1 MELLTPALGLLFWTL
16 IAFLIAFFILKKFA
30 WPIIINSLK
39 ERELTIA
46 ESLSTAER
54 VKLEMTQ
61 MKSENEALM
70 VQAREERSI
79 MMREAKEIKEKIITE
94 AKNQAK
100 AEASKIMADTT
111 IAIEN
116 QKMAALIDIKNQ
128 IGNMVVEI
136 SEKVIRKELSAKAD
150 QEMYIRKLA
159 DDLTTSKN

>member
-30 WPIIINSLK
+30 WPMIINSLK